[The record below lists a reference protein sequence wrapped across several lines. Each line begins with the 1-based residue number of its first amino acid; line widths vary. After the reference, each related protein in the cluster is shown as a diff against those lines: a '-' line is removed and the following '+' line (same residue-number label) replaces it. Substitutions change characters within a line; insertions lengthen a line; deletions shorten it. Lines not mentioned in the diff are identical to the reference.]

1 MRHPLLSSAGLI
13 TCLSVIMS
21 APTAYALRETTMEK
35 EYTFPHTENPLHIE
49 TYSTAIYTSGSQ
61 SVNTTMGHILADIGS
76 KNSIIDFEVSPAG
89 NTFAIIKK
97 NLKKGDRQA
106 QIYSLSQ
113 EKSVLHN
120 FETSKYGMP
129 TSLCFSP
136 DARLIYLAT
145 DTGIYIF
152 ETRKYKLIGRID
164 AVGITPDKMAVSPN
178 SYYLALIKDKDIV
191 VYNLENKNIRKR
203 IDAEVKVNDLVF
215 SGNSE
220 LMAVLTSD
228 GLLSIYDTRTFDVRT
243 MIDDLGEGIACSFND
258 NGKYIAIAVNPEEI
272 EVINLMRT
280 SDRKEYRLPQT
291 GMTDL
296 TFLND
301 AGNNTLLA
309 YSADHSVN
317 ARRMHDLEPFYS
329 RLVSESVEGKINDWL
344 KMQPGETMEDY
355 QNRVNESTLA
365 SQRRL
370 FEDEISTQLA
380 GDMMAMSE
388 ISLGNYDRTNG
399 LLAVEFT
406 NLPAILL
413 PVAETDLASF
423 SSGADLVVEEAQYGL
438 LPDDSFELIYARFLN
453 KNDNKT
459 YIYDNIDRRPMEM
472 MTSDADFVSLDILRQ
487 QQMEEIALQEIKTK
501 VMEDAK
507 HNNVISDHTNIAIDS
522 RVQPDY
528 DAEGNRILNYIV
540 RVEYDVEPG
549 FSATEDFG
557 PGKYHVSESGA
568 ASSMLKI
575 VKEAFEGDM
584 KQYLKP
590 GKRLKIT
597 LSGTADA
604 TPILR
609 GISYDGSYGNF
620 EEEPIRVDGV
630 LAPLTVTT
638 KTGIT
643 TNPQL
648 ALLRAAGVR
657 DFLQKNLQLPEGMNA
672 EYEFIVGVS
681 QDKGSEHRRIS
692 AEFLFPDAF

>member
-1 MRHPLLSSAGLI
+1 M
-13 TCLSVIMS
+13 
-21 APTAYALRETTMEK
+21 
-35 EYTFPHTENPLHIE
+35 
-49 TYSTAIYTSGSQ
+49 
-61 SVNTTMGHILADIGS
+61 
-76 KNSIIDFEVSPAG
+76 
-89 NTFAIIKK
+89 
-97 NLKKGDRQA
+97 
-106 QIYSLSQ
+106 
-113 EKSVLHN
+113 
-120 FETSKYGMP
+120 
-129 TSLCFSP
+129 
-136 DARLIYLAT
+136 
-145 DTGIYIF
+145 
-152 ETRKYKLIGRID
+152 
-164 AVGITPDKMAVSPN
+164 
-178 SYYLALIKDKDIV
+178 

-453 KNDNKT
+453 TNDNKT